1 MLVICAKDIFCFAF
15 NNCLRTVVS
24 LCTEIVKHQEKNKK
38 KNCSATAKV
47 TKFSGNLDTWK
58 LIANPNF
65 IPNISLCLD
74 VFLKCFYQFLR
85 L

>member
-38 KNCSATAKV
+38 K
-47 TKFSGNLDTWK
+47 
-58 LIANPNF
+58 IALPQ
-65 IPNISLCLD
+65 
-74 VFLKCFYQFLR
+74 LKSQNSQVI
-85 L
+85 